1 MAEGGEGGAGGGEA
15 RGAWRVKL
23 YRLNDVG
30 AWEDQGTGHA
40 RVEFVEARLIC

>member
-1 MAEGGEGGAGGGEA
+1 MVEGEEGGAGGEPP
-15 RGAWRVKL
+15 GAWRVKL

-40 RVEFVEARLIC
+40 RVEFVEARLAC